1 MAKNVSGTIAA
12 KSGGKRIKTRFPG
25 VYSRKILNKRTSKPD
40 TAFDICY
47 RTQEGKLR
55 WEVIGY
61 ASDGVNAAYANGRRG
76 AILDGISKGEK
87 PKRKRDRNG
96 ITFGAGWELF
106 KERWLPNLA
115 RPQDEI
121 NRYTYYL
128 EDALA
133 HRRMDTITLLDLED
147 LKQRL
152 LKQGFAPATVRL
164 ALSDVRR
171 MYRKLTAWGA
181 YDGPIPTEGLVM
193 PKVDNAR
200 TRFLTR
206 EEAIRLLEAVKKR
219 STTWYG
225 IAFLSLYTGMRKKEV
240 LGLRCEHLDF
250 GARQILIKDAKTGS
264 RSVPMTDDVAIF
276 LKSLEPDTPD
286 AFLFTR
292 RGGGPHDIIRSD
304 SDESFVRAVK
314 DCGLND
320 KITDSRHK
328 VVFHTLRHTY
338 CSWLA
343 MSGVPLYTISEL
355 VGHTTV
361 QMTKRYSHLCPD
373 TKHDAAAKIAAIM
386 QDEGGE

>member
-12 KSGGKRIKTRFPG
+12 KSGAPREKTRFPG
-25 VYSRKILNKRTSKPD
+25 VYTRKITNKRTGKSD

-47 RTQEGKLR
+47 RNQEGKLR
-55 WEVIGY
+55 WKMIGY
-61 ASDGVNAAYANGRRG
+61 SSDGVNASFANGKRG

-87 PKRKRDRNG
+87 PKLKNDRKG
-96 ITFGAGWELF
+96 ITFGEGWELF

-121 NRYTYYL
+121 NRYTCYL

-133 HRRMDTITLLDLED
+133 HRRMNAITLLDLED

-171 MYRKLTAWGA
+171 IYRKLSAWGL
-181 YDGPIPTEGLVM
+181 YDGPIPTEHLVM

-206 EEAIRLLEAVKKR
+206 EEAVKLLEAVKKR
-219 STTWYG
+219 SVTWYG

-240 LGLRCEHLDF
+240 LGLRGEHLDF
-250 GARQILIKDAKTGS
+250 GAKQILIKDAKTGS
-264 RSVPMTDDVAIF
+264 RSIPMTDDVGTF
-276 LKSLEPDTPD
+276 LKTLIPETPD

-292 RGGGPHDIIRSD
+292 RGGGPHAMISSD

-314 DCGLND
+314 DCGLNEG
-320 KITDSRHK
+320 ITDRRHK

-373 TKHDAAAKIAAIM
+373 TKHDAATKIASIM
-386 QDEGGE
+386 RGEGK